1 MVRRRAELPEWGTRP
16 LQGPGSQGGLSV
28 GIRGY
33 LEPVPMHWADAEL
46 LHQAAWE
53 VEWARERDR
62 HDLAELLDYRG
73 WLIACAAVSGAEDA
87 EIAVAADL
95 TCEEVRSVIE
105 QCQAREEPDENAVRR
120 SA

>member
-1 MVRRRAELPEWGTRP
+1 MG
-16 LQGPGSQGGLSV
+16 
-28 GIRGY
+28 GY

-62 HDLAELLDYRG
+62 RDLAELLDYRD
-73 WLIACAAVSGAEDA
+73 WLIVCAVVSGAEDA
-87 EIAVAADL
+87 EIALAAGL
-95 TCEEVRSVIE
+95 TGEAVRSVIE
-105 QCQAREEPDENAVRR
+105 QSQAREEPDENSVRR